1 MATAKRKQ
9 EELGEECDDQE
20 QHDNE
25 CSDDDDAKRPRLDLH
40 HQHISH
46 HQLPHHRQW
55 SLPSA
60 STEMNADQFHRD
72 QFDHQFDQRY
82 HFDAASDSEVKKDD
96 LESEN
101 NEVNSASTRSED
113 FDEKTFDKNFSSQ
126 NFKFENDR
134 YDSCYSVYP
143 EYLAPRTL
151 CKETNDVPFDLSNWQ
166 VKSKFDPSGS
176 KFDQSSSNDREF
188 TNASES
194 SERDMTDPTDLNNTD
209 QNDQADQPIN
219 FAYYHF

>member
-25 CSDDDDAKRPRLDLH
+25 CSDDDDAKRPRLELH

-46 HQLPHHRQW
+46 HQLPHHR
-55 SLPSA
+55 
-60 STEMNADQFHRD
+60 HV
-72 QFDHQFDQRY
+72 H
-82 HFDAASDSEVKKDD
+82 
-96 LESEN
+96 
-101 NEVNSASTRSED
+101 
-113 FDEKTFDKNFSSQ
+113 
-126 NFKFENDR
+126 
-134 YDSCYSVYP
+134 P
-143 EYLAPRTL
+143 EYLVPRTF
-151 CKETNDVPFDLSNWQ
+151 CKETTDVPFDLSNWQ
-166 VKSKFDPSGS
+166 VRSNKYDLSGS

-194 SERDMTDPTDLNNTD
+194 SERDQNDLNNTD
-209 QNDQADQPIN
+209 QNDQSDQPIN